1 MPNILDIMYSKDL
14 LKEPS
19 FSLCIGTEGGYL
31 TLGGTRNDKH
41 LKDEIKQTI
50 TFKHRTD
57 FQVRIKQVRVSPPS
71 LSWGVSRSTGRE
83 GNSNRSR
90 CCSTR
95 GRPTPTS
102 RSSCT

>member
-1 MPNILDIMYSKDL
+1 
-14 LKEPS
+14 
-19 FSLCIGTEGGYL
+19 
-31 TLGGTRNDKH
+31 
-41 LKDEIKQTI
+41 
-50 TFKHRTD
+50 
-57 FQVRIKQVRVSPPS
+57 VRVSPPS